1 MSSEGEREADLA
13 RREADVEAREA
24 ALAAR
29 VEATQEILTAA
40 DQRDVVS
47 DARDVEAEHRE
58 QDLDLAEM
66 LASDDEYGEHWP
78 ERRNAG
84 LDRGHSKGNR
94 AASHDDRIALT
105 EDQVEPETDETDET

>member
-1 MSSEGEREADLA
+1 MNSETQREADLA

-24 ALAAR
+24 ALASR
-29 VEATQEILTAA
+29 MEAAQEILTSA
-40 DQRDVVS
+40 DERDAIA
-47 DARDVEAEHRE
+47 DARDVAAEHRE

-66 LASDDEYGEHWP
+66 LASEAEYGEHWP

-105 EDQVEPETDETDET
+105 EDPVEHETDKT